1 MRRGVRRSWL
11 PGGKAGRPCSQNLKF
26 MTASKSKSKP
36 DAKSRIA
43 QSRFVTQAKRA
54 IRKAQQT
61 AARENARFGLPM
73 IVQTTH

>member
-1 MRRGVRRSWL
+1 
-11 PGGKAGRPCSQNLKF
+11 

-36 DAKSRIA
+36 AVKARGA
-43 QSRFVTQAKRA
+43 QSLFVAKAQRA

-73 IVQTTH
+73 IVQTAH